1 MAASPTTIGDKDAVG
16 HEPAAPG
23 PDPSGPDPS
32 DPGRLGP
39 VAIVCGTISVAALFL
54 LCGVMA
60 VDVFARYVFVRPLS
74 WSGEVVKF
82 LMSIIFFTALP
93 IATLRGDHVVVDV
106 LSRRFTGTVKRVC
119 GILVALISAA
129 VMGLFAWHGVD
140 FAARLL
146 NYGDR
151 TYSLK
156 LPLHYAAWAAA
167 AAFAVSALIYL
178 WRAWADAKHTDAGR
192 TDIGR
197 TDT

>member
-1 MAASPTTIGDKDAVG
+1 MGASPTKIGDEGAVG
-16 HEPAAPG
+16 LEPAAAGPKPTGPG
-23 PDPSGPDPS
+23 GP
-32 DPGRLGP
+32 GP

-54 LCGVMA
+54 LCAVMS

-106 LSRRFTGTVKRVC
+106 LSRRFTGTVKRAC
-119 GILVALISAA
+119 GLIAGLVSAA
-129 VMGLFAWHGVD
+129 VMGLFAWHGFD
-140 FAARLL
+140 FAARLF

-178 WRAWADAKHTDAGR
+178 WRASKDVRRGETSR
-192 TDIGR
+192 TDLGR

>member
-1 MAASPTTIGDKDAVG
+1 MGASPNVIGDKDAVG
-16 HEPAAPG
+16 LEPAAPG
-23 PDPSGPDPS
+23 PDPSGPQPS
-32 DPGRLGP
+32 GTGRLGP

-54 LCGVMA
+54 LCAVMS

-93 IATLRGDHVVVDV
+93 IATLRGDHVVVDI

-119 GILVALISAA
+119 GLLAGLASAA
-129 VMGLFAWHGVD
+129 VMGLFAWHGFQ

-156 LPLHYAAWAAA
+156 IPLHYAAWAAA

-178 WRAWADAKHTDAGR
+178 WRGWNDVR
-192 TDIGR
+192 R
-197 TDT
+197 TDTRRTEK